1 MARIWK
7 RQNID
12 QNFIAILEINF
23 LSTPGRFQG
32 TFFHCYLCPK
42 KIKSCQSPNIH
53 FLSFLQM
60 KILPR
65 RIQKKETLLLLT
77 SFLFKMWC
85 RRWWWFWPSHSW
97 TQFSQ
102 LFLFLCCWFLTQLQS
117 WPKITINWSV
127 TLLDSFC
134 WSQPGLR
141 TQKRAVQNSR
151 QRTNGCLNISIWKL
165 FFGIMSSFRTS
176 KPAILKSQSNNFTKE
191 CLSLYSILAVNFRIR
206 LTFWK
211 FERGFPIP

>member
-7 RQNID
+7 RQNIG

-65 RIQKKETLLLLT
+65 IQKKKKETLLLLT
-77 SFLFKMWC
+77 SFLFKMMQKMVILTISFLNTVFSALSLFVLLIPDSASVMTEDHHQLKC
-85 RRWWWFWPSHSW
+85 HSPW
-97 TQFSQ
+97 QF
-102 LFLFLCCWFLTQLQS
+102 
-117 WPKITINWSV
+117 
-127 TLLDSFC
+127 LLVAT
-134 WSQPGLR
+134 R
-141 TQKRAVQNSR
+141 TSNEKRAVQNSR

-176 KPAILKSQSNNFTKE
+176 KPAILKSLSNNFTKE
-191 CLSLYSILAVNFRIR
+191 CLSLYSILAVNFRVNW
-206 LTFWK
+206 TF
-211 FERGFPIP
+211 